1 MSGVYNGGSGL
12 EQSLKAILFDVD
24 GTLADTEEAHR
35 TSFNRAFHDQG
46 LEWHWDV
53 PLYGELLKVTGGKE
67 RIRHFVET
75 RLDQPP
81 AGFSDDF
88 VKMLHQ
94 AKTRHYTTL
103 MAQGDVPLRP
113 GIERLIRDAH
123 AAGLVLAIA
132 TTTTEEN
139 VSALLQASLGLRWQ
153 QYFAEVG
160 CGDVVPHKKP
170 APDIYH
176 WVLDRIGLAPSSCIA
191 LEDSN
196 NGLRSSL
203 AAGIRT
209 VVTVNAYTRHQDFTG
224 ALAVLDDLA
233 DLGPFY
239 ALTGLKLLPVSH

>member
-1 MSGVYNGGSGL
+1 M
-12 EQSLKAILFDVD
+12 EHSLKVILFDVD

-35 TSFNRAFHDQG
+35 TSFNRAFRERG
-46 LEWHWDV
+46 LDWYWDV

-75 RLDQPP
+75 RLDHPP

-88 VKMLHQ
+88 VKALHQ
-94 AKTRHYTTL
+94 AKTHHYTTL
-103 MAQGDVPLRP
+103 MAQGEVPLRP
-113 GIERLIRDAH
+113 GIERLIKDAH
-123 AAGLVLAIA
+123 AAGLVLAIV

-139 VSALLQASLGLRWQ
+139 VSALLQASLGSEWQ
-153 QYFAEVG
+153 RYFAEVG

-176 WVLDRIGLAPSSCIA
+176 WVLDRIGFAPSSCIA

-224 ALAVLDDLA
+224 ALAVLDDLS
-233 DLGPFY
+233 DLGRFY
-239 ALTGLKLLPVSH
+239 ELAGLNLPQVSH